1 MVGDNNRI
9 LGYFIE
15 EAKEHLETIEK
26 GLLNLQT
33 VIQDPEQM
41 NELFRA
47 AHSVKGGAAMLG
59 YGSIQK
65 TSHRLEDAFKM
76 LKESPNTPIDQELES
91 LFLRGY
97 DTLQDL
103 VERLQGPFGLR
114 EEEAEAVMAQANPH
128 FEKLLGYIDNLTG
141 QATVVP
147 AQSVTTQL
155 PASQPNSPAETLDVA
170 TQARKILQMM
180 LQLFKQKAT
189 PESRRKLKILGDRL
203 IKLAPQAKQWQ
214 ILVRTAQKAILNPK
228 HSYAILAPVVIQ
240 ELKHGSDLL
249 HRGETDEIAA
259 SLNLKRLAAAKMPQV
274 LIPVE
279 PKAAVKE
286 LKNAFSKQQLAQIVK
301 LLQAAQ

>member
-1 MVGDNNRI
+1 VVGDSNRI

-26 GLLNLQT
+26 GLLNLKSI
-33 VIQDPEQM
+33 VNDSEQM

-59 YGSIQK
+59 YSSIQK

-76 LKESPNTPIDQELES
+76 LKESPDAPIDQELES
-91 LFLRGY
+91 LFLKGY

-103 VERLQGPFGLR
+103 IERLQGPFGLR
-114 EEEAEAVMAQANPH
+114 EEEGEEVMAQANPH
-128 FEKLLGYIDNLTG
+128 FEKLLSYLAQLTSQETTASSQLAPATEAATKPAP
-141 QATVVP
+141 QA
-147 AQSVTTQL
+147 
-155 PASQPNSPAETLDVA
+155 QPPDIA

-180 LQLFKQKAT
+180 LQLFKQQAT

-228 HSYAILAPVVIQ
+228 HSYAVLAPVVIQ
-240 ELKHGSDLL
+240 ELKYGSDLL
-249 HRGETDEIAA
+249 HLGKTDEIAA
-259 SLNLKRLAAAKMPQV
+259 SLYLKRLAAAKAPQV

-279 PKAAVKE
+279 PKAAAKG
-286 LKNAFSKQQLAQIVK
+286 LKNAFNKQQLAQIVE
-301 LLQAAQ
+301 LLQTAP